1 MKKYFAYPANVEP
14 DDAGFYL
21 VTFPDFPEA
30 AADGRS
36 REEALAD
43 AEDALEE
50 AIAGRM
56 NRQECIPDPS
66 SVGVGQ
72 VLILI
77 PANMAVKAALYA
89 AVKEQGVGRIELAER
104 LGADETA
111 VRRLL
116 DPHHRSKLNQME
128 AALAV
133 LGRKLVIGVESRL

>member
-14 DDAGFYL
+14 DEAGFYL

-30 AADGRS
+30 ATDGRS
-36 REEALAD
+36 RQEALAD

-66 SVGVGQ
+66 SANASQ
-72 VLILI
+72 VLILV
-77 PANMAVKAALYA
+77 PANMAVKAALYP
-89 AVKEQGVGRIELAER
+89 AVKEQGVGSIELAER
-104 LGADETA
+104 LGVDEKE

-116 DPHHRSKLNQME
+116 DPHHRSKLNRME

>member
-1 MKKYFAYPANVEP
+1 MVCNSARALTTVSARSGQCGRWVDKEPGAKK
-14 DDAGFYL
+14 DDARG
-21 VTFPDFPEA
+21 
-30 AADGRS
+30 G
-36 REEALAD
+36 
-43 AEDALEE
+43 AEDALAE

-66 SVGVGQ
+66 SAGVGQ
-72 VLILI
+72 VLILV
-77 PANMAVKAALYA
+77 PANMALKAALYA
-89 AVKEQGVGRIELAER
+89 AVKEQGVGSIELAER

-133 LGRKLVIGVESRL
+133 LGRKLVIGVKSRL